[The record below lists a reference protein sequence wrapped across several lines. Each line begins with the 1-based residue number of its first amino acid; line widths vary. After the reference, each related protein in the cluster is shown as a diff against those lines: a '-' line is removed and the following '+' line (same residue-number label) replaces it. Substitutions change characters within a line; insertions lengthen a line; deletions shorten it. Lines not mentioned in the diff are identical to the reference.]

1 MSGNQNEFRGRKIAF
16 IVVNL
21 ICILLIV
28 IAVAIINFKD
38 MKNDSGESKGESQ
51 NVSTTVSG
59 STSDIESAISG
70 TESVEQS
77 VGGSKESSD
86 GESFSETGES
96 TGDESL
102 SETGESA
109 GDESSAS
116 ESEESSDGESLS
128 ESEESTGGSSGGGGT
143 GGGTGGPSESESESE
158 SIGESESESES
169 DSETGSESTGESESG
184 GVVEDGDLAD
194 LSLYTF
200 CRENGNVY
208 LTGYKGT
215 GKRLET
221 PADYHGE
228 SYDIYKDA
236 FKDMGF
242 IATIK
247 IADCVKKIGENA
259 FYGCKS
265 LVSVTLGTSLT
276 EIADNA
282 FENCIKIGEV
292 VNNSGLTISAG
303 DSAYS
308 GVAENALTVHTGE
321 SEIIEKDGLL
331 FIFGDKSLS
340 GIPIPDGVYT
350 LLGYIGDESEI
361 TLKSYED
368 VGILQYTIYRNA
380 FRGMENLTGINVE
393 TSETGISEIP
403 YVAPILLFHPY
414 AFADCPNFKKVNID
428 SIATWCSI
436 AFYTDSFTDAID
448 SNPLFARDLYLNNE
462 LVTDLVIPE
471 GVQNLVCSFMG
482 CLSIRTVKIVGR
494 PFALL
499 PFQHCERLY
508 EIYGSNSGVISNS
521 QFSVYGIGSAV
532 SVHTSETSKKV
543 ARGDFE
549 FIKGD
554 DGVNYLVG
562 YTGDAEE
569 ITLPENFDGEDYA
582 VFNHTFANKVKIRK
596 LTVSDGVSKIGI
608 AAFQGCRSL
617 KEIDFGNRVKEIGG
631 FAFHGCESLEKI
643 DFGNGIEE
651 IGMAAFNGCRSLKKL
666 IIPDSVKKI
675 EEKAF
680 MACDGIFTVTIGT
693 GLTKIAEDAFDQC
706 YRLVEVMNN
715 SEITVVG
722 CKGYTLMVHSGESRI
737 EEVGE
742 YLFIKPFNGNNSL
755 FLVGYKGQDSAI
767 ELPLYNGGYLYS
779 IYTYAFCGN
788 ENITS
793 IKIPSSV
800 YKIRSAAFAECKN
813 LTDITF
819 DGTKDEWNAVS
830 KDEKWDYGTGNYTVH
845 CTDGDIEKA

>member
-51 NVSTTVSG
+51 SVSTTVSG

-77 VGGSKESSD
+77 VGGSDESA
-86 GESFSETGES
+86 GG
-96 TGDESL
+96 ESL
-102 SETGESA
+102 SET
-109 GDESSAS
+109 
-116 ESEESSDGESLS
+116 
-128 ESEESTGGSSGGGGT
+128 EESTGSSSGGST

-184 GVVEDGDLAD
+184 GVAEDGDLAD

-228 SYDIYKDA
+228 SYDIYKNA

-247 IADCVKKIGENA
+247 IADCVEKIGENA

-292 VNNSGLTISAG
+292 ANNSGLTISAG
-303 DSAYS
+303 DSAY
-308 GVAENALTVHTGE
+308 GRVAENALTVHTGE

-331 FIFGDKSLS
+331 FIFGDKSLND
-340 GIPIPDGVYT
+340 IPEGVYT

-368 VGILQYTIYRNA
+368 VGIVQYTIYCNA
-380 FRGMENLTGINVE
+380 FRGMENLTGINIE
-393 TSETGISEIP
+393 TFETGISEMP
-403 YVAPILLFHPY
+403 YVAPIYLFHRY
-414 AFADCPNFKKVNID
+414 AFEDCPNFNKVNID
-428 SIATWCSI
+428 NIAIWCSI
-436 AFYTDSFTDAID
+436 SFYKDILNDAYV
-448 SNPLFARDLYLNNE
+448 SNPLMYAHNLYLNNE

-471 GVQNLVCSFMG
+471 GVQNLTCSFIG

-521 QFSVYGIGSAV
+521 QLSVYGIGSAV

-845 CTDGDIEKA
+845 CTDGDIEKT

>member
-51 NVSTTVSG
+51 SLSATVSD
-59 STSDIESAISG
+59 STSDIESISG

-86 GESFSETGES
+86 GESFSGTGES
-96 TGDESL
+96 TG
-102 SETGESA
+102 G
-109 GDESSAS
+109 ESSAS
-116 ESEESSDGESLS
+116 ET
-128 ESEESTGGSSGGGGT
+128 EESTGSSSGGST

-184 GVVEDGDLAD
+184 GVAEDGDLAD

-228 SYDIYKDA
+228 SYDIYKNA

-247 IADCVKKIGENA
+247 IADCVEKIGENA

-292 VNNSGLTISAG
+292 ANNSGLTISAG
-303 DSAYS
+303 DSAY
-308 GVAENALTVHTGE
+308 GRVAENALTVHTGE

-331 FIFGDKSLS
+331 FIFGDKSLND
-340 GIPIPDGVYT
+340 IPEGVYT

-361 TLKSYED
+361 TLKSYAEIG
-368 VGILQYTIYRNA
+368 VGRYTVYRNA
-380 FRGMENLTGINVE
+380 FRSMENLTGISVVSVE
-393 TSETGISEIP
+393 TGDSEIP
-403 YVAPILLFHPY
+403 YVTPILLFYPY

-428 SIATWCSI
+428 SVAAWCYNTY
-436 AFYTDSFTDAID
+436 YTTNLSDAYV
-448 SNPLFARDLYLNNE
+448 SNPLMYAHNLYLNNE

-471 GVQNLVCSFMG
+471 GVYLLMFSFAG
-482 CLSIRTVKIVGR
+482 CLSIRTVKMVGSSYMTIY
-494 PFALL
+494 PFAD
-499 PFQHCERLY
+499 CYGLY
-508 EIYGSNSGVISNS
+508 EIYGANSTAVTSGQMS
-521 QFSVYGIGSAV
+521 GKGSAV
-532 SVHTSETSKKV
+532 SVHTSEISKKV
-543 ARGDFE
+543 VRGDFE

-554 DGVNYLVG
+554 DGVNYHVG
-562 YTGDAEE
+562 YTGDEE
-569 ITLPENFDGEDYA
+569 EVTLPENFDGEDYV
-582 VFNHTFANKVKIRK
+582 VFNRTFANNVKMRK
-596 LTVSDGVSKIGI
+596 LTVSDGVSKIGV
-608 AAFQGCRSL
+608 AAFQGC
-617 KEIDFGNRVKEIGG
+617 
-631 FAFHGCESLEKI
+631 ASLEEI
-643 DFGNGIEE
+643 NFGNGIKE
-651 IGMAAFNGCRSLKKL
+651 IGVAAFNGCRSLKTI
-666 IIPDSVKKI
+666 IIPDSVQKI

-680 MACDGIFTVTIGT
+680 MACDSLLIATIGT
-693 GLTKIAEDAFDQC
+693 GLTSIAEDAF
-706 YRLVEVMNN
+706 V
-715 SEITVVG
+715 
-722 CKGYTLMVHSGESRI
+722 
-737 EEVGE
+737 
-742 YLFIKPFNGNNSL
+742 
-755 FLVGYKGQDSAI
+755 
-767 ELPLYNGGYLYS
+767 
-779 IYTYAFCGN
+779 
-788 ENITS
+788 
-793 IKIPSSV
+793 
-800 YKIRSAAFAECKN
+800 
-813 LTDITF
+813 
-819 DGTKDEWNAVS
+819 
-830 KDEKWDYGTGNYTVH
+830 
-845 CTDGDIEKA
+845 